1 MKNDRRTDNGQGI
14 GSTGVLNTPPEN
26 KLVDKVAEVITRN
39 KCSGATSEV
48 AATEIVR
55 MVGEML
61 PDIRLPNGT
70 YSYDEIKGFN
80 DCRNITLRR
89 LGI

>member
-48 AATEIVR
+48 AATEVVR
-55 MVGEML
+55 MVGEII
-61 PDIRLPNGT
+61 PDTRKPGA

-80 DCRNITLRR
+80 DCRNIMLRR